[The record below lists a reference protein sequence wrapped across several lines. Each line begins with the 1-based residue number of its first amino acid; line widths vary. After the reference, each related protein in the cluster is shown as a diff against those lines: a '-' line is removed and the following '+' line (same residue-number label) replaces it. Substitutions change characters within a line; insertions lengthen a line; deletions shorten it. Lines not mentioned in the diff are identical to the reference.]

1 MASLVG
7 GGMACN
13 RHVLSLGL
21 IFTMLLAVTGCAS
34 DPLMLNIVSA
44 PEALNH
50 GKLNSTSDTKPISD
64 LPGGGMLYATD
75 RAPVGS
81 SETGFYGG
89 VRSQALRVGL
99 AKLEVGDS
107 DLTWEQARE
116 ISILKNKAAN
126 YPLRV
131 TGVEEFGALD
141 RRTPLTEDGV
151 SDVAGAARARF
162 AKAINERLEQSSQK
176 DVFIYV
182 HGYKVVFENPVLV
195 SSELWHFLGY
205 EGAFIAFSWP
215 STPKST
221 AYFGDIDAAAGMARN
236 LRELIEF
243 VETSTK
249 AERIHILGYSAGTRM
264 VARAMEQI
272 SLINRGREADPKR
285 LGHKLENV
293 MLVSSDIDRD
303 VFSAY
308 LADGILGSQR
318 HLIIYGSQRDQALQ
332 ISGLVTGHKRL
343 GSTMTSSE
351 LTPAF
356 RRLLTDN
363 KDRISYINVSN
374 AEDITLDNGHGYFR
388 SSPWVSGDI
397 LMKLAYRLPPEERG
411 LVRDPST
418 GILSFPPDYL
428 QRMSAIQSASY
439 AALCSNPSTTPA
451 HAPKCKAKPLPTPSK
466 K

>member
-1 MASLVG
+1 MSFNQKRFSFGLVL
-7 GGMACN
+7 A
-13 RHVLSLGL
+13 
-21 IFTMLLAVTGCAS
+21 MLLAVAGCAS
-34 DPLMLNIVSA
+34 DPLLLKIVGA

-50 GKLNSTSDTKPISD
+50 GKLNATIDAQPISE

-75 RAPVGS
+75 RAPVGQN
-81 SETGFYGG
+81 ENGFYGSG
-89 VRSQALRVGL
+89 RSQALRVGL

-107 DLTWEQARE
+107 DLTWEKARE
-116 ISILKNKAAN
+116 ISILKNKAAH

-141 RRTPLTEDGV
+141 PRAPLTEDGMP
-151 SDVAGAARARF
+151 DVAGVARARF
-162 AKAINERLEQSSQK
+162 AEAINQRLAQSGQK

-215 STPKST
+215 STPRST

-243 VETSTK
+243 VETSTN

-303 VFSAY
+303 VFAAY
-308 LADGILGSQR
+308 LADGILGAQQ
-318 HLIIYGSQRDQALQ
+318 HLIIYGSQRDHALQ
-332 ISGLVTGHKRL
+332 ISSVVTGHKRL
-343 GSTMTSSE
+343 GSMMTLRE

-356 RRLLTDN
+356 RRLLIEN

-374 AEDITLDNGHGYFR
+374 AEDIALDHGHGYFR

-411 LVRDPST
+411 LVRDPTT

-428 QRMSAIQSASY
+428 QRMAAIQSVAF
-439 AALCSNPSTTPA
+439 AAQCAPPSVARPL
-451 HAPKCKAKPLPTPSK
+451 APHCKTKPLPTPPK
-466 K
+466 N

>member
-1 MASLVG
+1 MAS
-7 GGMACN
+7 N
-13 RHVLSLGL
+13 RHVRSLGL
-21 IFTMLLAVTGCAS
+21 MLAMLLAVTGCAS
-34 DPLMLNIVSA
+34 DPLMLKIVSA
-44 PEALNH
+44 PEALLH
-50 GKLNSTSDTKPISD
+50 GKLNASSDTKPISD

-75 RAPVGS
+75 RAPVDGS
-81 SETGFYGG
+81 ESGFYGG
-89 VRSQALRVGL
+89 ARSQALRVGL

-116 ISILKNKAAN
+116 ISILKNKAAH

-141 RRTPLTEDGV
+141 RRTPLTEERV
-151 SDVAGAARARF
+151 SDEAGAARARF

-303 VFSAY
+303 VFAAY

-318 HLIIYGSQRDQALQ
+318 HLIIYGSQRDRALQ
-332 ISGLVTGHKRL
+332 ISSVVTGHKRL
-343 GSTMTSSE
+343 GSTMTSTE

-356 RRLLTDN
+356 RRLLIDN
-363 KDRISYINVSN
+363 KDRISYINVSD

-428 QRMSAIQSASY
+428 QRMSAIQSASF
-439 AALCSNPSTTPA
+439 AALCANQPATQAPITPN
-451 HAPKCKAKPLPTPSK
+451 CKAKPVPTPPK

>member
-1 MASLVG
+1 
-7 GGMACN
+7 
-13 RHVLSLGL
+13 
-21 IFTMLLAVTGCAS
+21 MLK
-34 DPLMLNIVSA
+34 IVSA

-50 GKLNSTSDTKPISD
+50 GKLNSASDTKPISD

-81 SETGFYGG
+81 SEDGFYGG

-107 DLTWEQARE
+107 DLTWEKARE
-116 ISILKNKAAN
+116 ISILKNKAAH

-151 SDVAGAARARF
+151 SDEAGAARARF

-318 HLIIYGSQRDQALQ
+318 HLIIYGSQRDRALQ
-332 ISGLVTGHKRL
+332 ISSVVTGHKRL
-343 GSTMTSSE
+343 GSTMTANE

-356 RRLLTDN
+356 RRLLIDN

-374 AEDITLDNGHGYFR
+374 AEDIALDNGHGYFR

-411 LVRDPST
+411 LTRDPTT
-418 GILSFPPDYL
+418 GILSFPQDYV
-428 QRMSAIQSASY
+428 QRMAAIQSASF
-439 AALCSNPSTTPA
+439 AALCSNPTTTTA
-451 HAPKCKAKPLPTPSK
+451 HAPNCKAKPLPTPSK

>member
-1 MASLVG
+1 MTLCRNLLSLG
-7 GGMACN
+7 IALTM
-13 RHVLSLGL
+13 VLSL
-21 IFTMLLAVTGCAS
+21 TGCAG
-34 DPLMLNIVSA
+34 DPLMLKIVSA
-44 PEALNH
+44 PEALNQ
-50 GKLNSTSDTKPISD
+50 GKLNSTIDAQPIAG

-75 RAPVGS
+75 RAPVAT
-81 SETGFYGG
+81 SERGFYGG

-107 DLTWEQARE
+107 DLTWEKARE

-131 TGVEEFGALD
+131 AGVEEFGALD
-141 RRTPLTEDGV
+141 PRTPLIEDGV
-151 SDVAGAARARF
+151 SDEAGVARARF
-162 AKAINERLEQSSQK
+162 AEAINERLDQSLQK

-182 HGYKVVFENPVLV
+182 HGYKAVFENPVLV

-272 SLINRGREADPKR
+272 SLINRGRETDPKR
-285 LGHKLENV
+285 LGHKLDNV

-318 HLIIYGSQRDQALQ
+318 HLIIYGSQRDHALQ
-332 ISGLVTGHKRL
+332 ISSVVTGHKRL

-356 RRLLTDN
+356 RRLLIDN

-411 LVRDPST
+411 LTRDPST
-418 GILSFPPDYL
+418 GILSFPQDYL
-428 QRMSAIQSASY
+428 QRMSAIQSASF
-439 AALCSNPSTTPA
+439 AALCSNQSTTTAPA
-451 HAPKCKAKPLPTPSK
+451 SNCKTKPLPTPSK
-466 K
+466 N

>member
-1 MASLVG
+1 MA
-7 GGMACN
+7 
-13 RHVLSLGL
+13 
-21 IFTMLLAVTGCAS
+21 LAVAGCAS
-34 DPLMLNIVSA
+34 DPLMLKIVGA
-44 PEALNH
+44 PEAFNH
-50 GKLNSTSDTKPISD
+50 GKLNTIIDAQPISD

-75 RAPVGS
+75 RAPVGQVES
-81 SETGFYGG
+81 GFYGSG
-89 VRSQALRVGL
+89 RSQALRVGL
-99 AKLEVGDS
+99 AKLEVGES
-107 DLTWEQARE
+107 DLTWEKARE
-116 ISILKNKAAN
+116 ISILKNKAAH

-131 TGVEEFGALD
+131 TGVEEYGALD
-141 RRTPLTEDGV
+141 PRAPLTEDGAP
-151 SDVAGAARARF
+151 DVAGVARTRF
-162 AKAINERLEQSSQK
+162 AEAINERLAQSGQK

-215 STPKST
+215 STPRST

-243 VETSTK
+243 VETSTN

-272 SLINRGREADPKR
+272 SLINRGRETDPKR

-303 VFSAY
+303 VFAAY

-318 HLIIYGSQRDQALQ
+318 HLIIYGSQRDRALQ
-332 ISGLVTGHKRL
+332 MSSVVTGHKRL

-356 RRLLTDN
+356 RRLLIEQ

-374 AEDITLDNGHGYFR
+374 AEDIALDHGHGYFR

-411 LVRDPST
+411 LVRDPTT

-428 QRMSAIQSASY
+428 QRMAAIQSVAF
-439 AALCSNPSTTPA
+439 AAQCTTPSVP
-451 HAPKCKAKPLPTPSK
+451 APKAPGCAAKLPPASAK

>member
-1 MASLVG
+1 MTASR
-7 GGMACN
+7 N
-13 RHVLSLGL
+13 VLSLGVVL
-21 IFTMLLAVTGCAS
+21 AMLLVVTGCAS
-34 DPLMLNIVSA
+34 DPLALKIVGA

-50 GKLNSTSDTKPISD
+50 GKLNASIDAQPISE

-75 RAPVGS
+75 RAPVVA
-81 SETGFYGG
+81 SESGFYGG
-89 VRSQALRVGL
+89 GRSQALRVGL

-107 DLTWEQARE
+107 DLTWEKARE
-116 ISILKNKAAN
+116 ISILKNKAAH

-141 RRTPLTEDGV
+141 PSAPLTEDTTSNEAGV
-151 SDVAGAARARF
+151 ARARF
-162 AKAINERLEQSSQK
+162 AKAINDRLDQSPQK

-215 STPKST
+215 STPRST

-243 VETSTK
+243 VETSTN

-272 SLINRGREADPKR
+272 ALINRGRETDPKR

-303 VFSAY
+303 VFAAY

-318 HLIIYGSQRDQALQ
+318 HLVIYGSQRDRALQ
-332 ISGLVTGHKRL
+332 VSSAVTGHKRL
-343 GSTMTSSE
+343 GSMMTSSE

-356 RRLLTDN
+356 RRLLIDN
-363 KDRISYINVSN
+363 RDRISYINVSN
-374 AEDITLDNGHGYFR
+374 AEDIALDNGHGYFR

-411 LVRDPST
+411 LVRDPAT

-428 QRMSAIQSASY
+428 QRMAAIQSVAF
-439 AALCSNPSTTPA
+439 AAQCSNHSATRPK
-451 HAPKCKAKPLPTPSK
+451 APGCDAKPLPSSSK
-466 K
+466 N

>member
-1 MASLVG
+1 
-7 GGMACN
+7 MACN

-151 SDVAGAARARF
+151 SDEAGAARARF
-162 AKAINERLEQSSQK
+162 AKAINERLEQSLQK

-363 KDRISYINVSN
+363 KERISYINVSN

-428 QRMSAIQSASY
+428 QRMAAIQSASY
-439 AALCSNPSTTPA
+439 AALCSNQSTTTA
-451 HAPKCKAKPLPTPSK
+451 HTPNCKAKPLPTPSK